1 MEQMSTVKCPN
12 CDEEFGV
19 QVEYENDAPSVR
31 ARIAPSAIIYEYKL
45 NTKQIVTY
53 LQKKA
58 QAYRADANLLVIPS
72 FFKSKTN
79 TYSYLHLLFNDAD
92 GNRKADDF
100 YTSFESIGTDT
111 VNMSKD
117 PLYKM
122 IQKYMLKVEEWRSVL
137 GSYKK
142 SVIADRFGMSEDEIR
157 SMLSFAVPRR
167 FRTKSET
174 SNRIMVN
181 VETIKVIKD
190 MLEDPNTG
198 KINGIVR
205 IDNTTHLHG
214 DDAEFVVR
222 IYPETNEIIDDPLI
236 RKMLGA

>member
-1 MEQMSTVKCPN
+1 MEQSTVKCPG
-12 CDEEFGV
+12 CGEEFGI
-19 QVEYENDAPSVR
+19 QVDYTPDAPEVR
-31 ARIAPSAIIYEYKL
+31 ARISPTATIHEYKL

-58 QAYRADANLLVIPS
+58 QAYRPDANALVIPA

-79 TYSYLHLLFNDAD
+79 TYSYLHLLFNDMEKS
-92 GNRKADDF
+92 GKADDF
-100 YTSFESIGTDT
+100 YTSFESIGSDV

-122 IQKYMLKVEEWRSVL
+122 IQKYMLKPDEWRSVL
-137 GSYKK
+137 SSYKK
-142 SVIADRFGMSEDEIR
+142 SVVADRFGMSEDEIR
-157 SMLSFAVPRR
+157 SMLAFALPRR
-167 FRTKSET
+167 FKTKTET

-181 VETIKVIKD
+181 IETIKVIKD
-190 MLEDPNTG
+190 MLEDPNSG
-198 KINGIVR
+198 KINGVVR
-205 IDNTTHLHG
+205 IDSTTHLHG

-222 IYPETNEIIDDPLI
+222 VYPENNEMIDDPLI